1 MEMLMPHNFAALKL
15 QYPAVISQMNPVFNA
30 HEFILELARQNQ
42 TLYVDALYS
51 YKGGNPFQTVHHL
64 LANFLNDFDKLVE
77 RHGDDPDSPDI
88 WTKHKGCSRWRKI

>member
-1 MEMLMPHNFAALKL
+1 MPHNFAALKL

-51 YKGGNPFQTVHHL
+51 YKGGNPFQTVHYL